1 MLILAV
7 ESSSCACSVALAQAG
22 IVVAEQNEVMARGHA
37 AALPPMIA
45 AVLGM
50 GGVTGADL
58 AAVAVSIGPGSFTGL
73 RISLAAAKGLALA
86 LDRPLIGVSC
96 FDAVARC
103 ALAEASHTGCDLLIT
118 ALASKRE
125 EVFLQVRR
133 PDGEE
138 RIPGQAITPDVFA
151 RQFGDRLG
159 AEMRLIIAG
168 EAADQVATALLRP
181 GSLCRAKIKIGPTQ
195 PPSANEVV
203 MLAHAILMLPGGSG
217 GFYEAGMAPLYMR
230 PPTVFLAPS

>member
-7 ESSSCACSVALAQAG
+7 ESSSGACSVSLARAG
-22 IVVAEQNEVMARGHA
+22 IVVAEQNAVMARGHA

-45 AVLGM
+45 AVLEI

-58 AAVAVSIGPGSFTGL
+58 AAIAASIGPGSFTGL

-96 FDAVARC
+96 FDAVARY
-103 ALAEASHTGCDLLIT
+103 ALAYASHTGCDLLIT

-125 EVFLQVRR
+125 EVFLQARG

-138 RIPGQAITPDVFA
+138 RIPGQAIAPDVFA
-151 RQFGDRLG
+151 QQLGDRLD

-168 EAADQVATALLRP
+168 EAADQVAGALLRSS
-181 GSLCRAKIKIGPTQ
+181 SLCRPKIKIGPTH
-195 PPSANEVV
+195 PPSANDVV
-203 MLAHAILMLPGGSG
+203 MLAQEILMLRGGTAD
-217 GFYEAGMAPLYMR
+217 FYEAGMAPLYMR
-230 PPTVFLAPS
+230 PPTVSLAPS